1 MIKTEHNYIKRA
13 FVFPCFRQKTLSI
26 IYQMKN
32 LSIFLT
38 KLPGLEVS
46 FEESVCNDPKYL
58 AWHKKGK
65 VSSAETMLTI
75 QDKTK
80 PKTKF

>member
-1 MIKTEHNYIKRA
+1 M
-13 FVFPCFRQKTLSI
+13 CFSVSEMSV

-38 KLPGLEVS
+38 KLSGLEVS

-65 VSSAETMLTI
+65 VSSADTMLTI